1 LSVFTATSSFFS
13 VSVFFFEKVVFDNS
27 DGRMTVDGDEVVL
40 RRTVGL
46 KKDEFF
52 LNRKR
57 VTKSEVRH
65 RSVSKLVEKGLK
77 RGRVVGA

>member
-1 LSVFTATSSFFS
+1 M
-13 VSVFFFEKVVFDNS
+13 VFDNS